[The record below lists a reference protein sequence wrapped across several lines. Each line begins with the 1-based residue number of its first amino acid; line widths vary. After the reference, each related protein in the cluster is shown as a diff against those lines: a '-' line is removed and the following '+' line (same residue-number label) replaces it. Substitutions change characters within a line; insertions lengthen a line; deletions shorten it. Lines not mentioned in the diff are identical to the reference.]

1 MAKKNNVV
9 AQAAD
14 TSASA
19 EKTMKRG
26 TVIQAVKAIAVL
38 VIICL
43 ICGILLA
50 LCNDLFYVSEDVK
63 FDRAMSKIAPG
74 FQKDKS
80 FAETPVAEFA
90 SNNLYGEVQK
100 IYKSSD
106 ANNPSYVM
114 LVKGAG
120 VGYQNGNVTIYV
132 AVSGDK
138 ANPVILG
145 WSIVENEGQTFIG
158 KITNAHIKKWF
169 IGHSVSEMI
178 PTNPVG
184 VGKGLGSGATMT
196 ENSII
201 SAINMACYYS
211 MNALGLGENP
221 EKNAKEAILELLGED
236 FADATLTAL
245 STNYFKQLSTDTEQL
260 EYVFSIQNG
269 SQNYYGLCYAMG
281 EDKAYIVTM
290 ATALDTDRATVIA
303 KSDNVSEELASKIT
317 SYYFTDLAYITNLQ
331 DVDGN
336 KVYTVV
342 GNKPS
347 GYMPNSYTL
356 TVTVDT
362 DGKVVTCQITKDGQ
376 LPFELSNKTDDMA
389 TAVVGKT
396 LSDLNDTFFNP
407 SSNKGQFTGA
417 TQSANI
423 IFNAVK
429 LCLTHF
435 EANK

>member
-19 EKTMKRG
+19 EKAMKRG

-43 ICGILLA
+43 VCGVLLA
-50 LCNDLFYVSEDVK
+50 LCNDLFYVSDDVK

-74 FQKDKS
+74 FQKDKT

-90 SNNLYGEVQK
+90 KNDLYGEVQK

-106 ANNPSYVM
+106 EANLSYVM

-120 VGYQNGNVTIYV
+120 VGYQNGTVTIYV

-138 ANPVILG
+138 TNPVILG

-158 KITNAHIKKWF
+158 KITNNHTKKWF
-169 IGHSVSEMI
+169 IGNSVSELL

-184 VGKGLGSGATMT
+184 VGAGMGSGATMT

-236 FADATLTAL
+236 FADATFTTLA
-245 STNYFKQLSTDTEQL
+245 NRYFKHLATDSESL
-260 EYVFSIQNG
+260 EFVFKIENATKSYYAIAAAKGEEKVYVVASA
-269 SQNYYGLCYAMG
+269 SA
-281 EDKAYIVTM
+281 K
-290 ATALDTDRATVIA
+290 DTDRTSIVA
-303 KSDNVSEELASKIT
+303 NSENASNELITKVT
-317 SYYFTDLAYITNLQ
+317 SYYFTDLAYITDLQ

-342 GNKPS
+342 GNALA
-347 GYMPNSYTL
+347 GYNPTAYTL
-356 TVTVDT
+356 KVTVDA
-362 DGKVVTCQITKDGQ
+362 DGKVVSCEVTVDGRDTYPAAQTSAMAEKIKD
-376 LPFELSNKTDDMA
+376 
-389 TAVVGKT
+389 KT
-396 LSDLNDTFFNP
+396 LADLTDAFFNP
-407 SSNKGQFTGA
+407 DSNKGQFAGA